1 MMMGD
6 LSQDFFYVLFLLYF
20 IDWLLYCDL
29 APVGGAGDAVTSANL
44 PLPCRWAVSS
54 CPSVLLET
62 AKTQLATLEGVVVL
76 YHCVRA
82 WAKLPWITFLETNW
96 CSCSTAL
103 LILCQA
109 VHYSVSIDEQVAVAV
124 LFLDK
129 YIVLLLLL
137 WFSHVSLVCL

>member
-1 MMMGD
+1 MMGD
-6 LSQDFFYVLFLLYF
+6 LSQDFFFYVLFLLYF

-44 PLPCRWAVSS
+44 PLPCQWAVSS

-103 LILCQA
+103 LKNKPGRA
-109 VHYSVSIDEQVAVAV
+109 FFRVD
-124 LFLDK
+124 
-129 YIVLLLLL
+129 
-137 WFSHVSLVCL
+137 